1 MQNYLIDAENR
12 RWTIRRTCIDTP
24 GRAYALRLIDDI
36 DDRSDTLPG
45 VIGFYCESIDDAR
58 AKLRGTVMEVF

>member
-36 DDRSDTLPG
+36 DDTSLLSHLG
-45 VIGFYCESIDDAR
+45 IGFFCESIDDAR
-58 AKLRGTVMEVF
+58 AKLAA